1 MDYPI
6 VAMIGS
12 SRFKQEYHDE
22 GKRLTLEGN
31 LVIPLCLYR
40 DTDYAD
46 ACVPKNKKLLRE
58 ICNQKIRLCDKVFVV
73 NPNGYIGTTTRETIG
88 YAKSLNK
95 TILYME

>member
-1 MDYPI
+1 MIIMDYPI

-40 DTDYAD
+40 VFLRIRSYLGKYVIRRLDY
-46 ACVPKNKKLLRE
+46 VIKYL
-58 ICNQKIRLCDKVFVV
+58 
-73 NPNGYIGTTTRETIG
+73 
-88 YAKSLNK
+88 
-95 TILYME
+95 